1 MKKIP
6 YAWLLFG
13 PYVLFVLGF
22 VMNAVVVFVNG
33 HHMPVFPPGG
43 DCSLLDPEDVV
54 HVCANHATHLKV
66 LADFIVT
73 NDGVSSIGDFFMEAL
88 RITYV
93 PALVAWVVL
102 AFRSIF
108 KR

>member
-6 YAWLLFG
+6 YFWLLAA
-13 PYVLFVLGF
+13 PYAAFTLGF
-22 VMNAVVVFVNG
+22 LLNGIVVFVNG

-73 NDGVSSIGDFFMEAL
+73 NEGVSSIGDFFMEML

-93 PALVAWVVL
+93 PALVAWVAL
-102 AFRSIF
+102 AFRDTF
-108 KR
+108 KK